1 MSIHCMID
9 LETLS
14 TRVDAAIIQ
23 IGAVF
28 FDARSGGRIFND
40 KALSVHVKVQ
50 DGGGAIDNG
59 TLGWWLQQPHAP
71 EVGKK
76 LWADDTPTLA
86 LALEALHQFPYDQDI
101 PGLESW
107 DDVQGIWSKGPS
119 FDMAI
124 LKSAFAKFGAEA
136 PWDFRRERDCRT
148 VIALTGNPKACE
160 PDGTGLVSHDALDDC
175 VYQAMEVQ
183 KALSILERTL

>member
-1 MSIHCMID
+1 MID

-14 TRVDAAIIQ
+14 TRTDAAIIQ

-28 FDARSGGRIFND
+28 FDPRDRGRVFND
-40 KALSVHVKVQ
+40 KAFNTYIKVQ

-71 EVGKK
+71 EVGKA
-76 LWADDTPTLA
+76 LWNDETPMLG
-86 LALEALHQFPYDQDI
+86 LALEGLTQFPTKDHANI

-107 DDVQGIWSKGPS
+107 QDVGGIWSKGPS

-124 LKSAFAKFGAEA
+124 LKSAFAKFGAET

-148 VIALTGNPKACE
+148 VIALAGADACR
-160 PDGTGLVSHDALDDC
+160 PDSLGLQAHDAVDDC
-175 VYQAMEVQ
+175 VYQIMEVQ
-183 KALSILERTL
+183 KALSILGKSL